1 MTRKIYAGAFVGIVF
16 ACFADTMPH
25 AMLAVVLGVVANV
38 LVQEVAH
45 TIRHF
50 GED

>member
-1 MTRKIYAGAFVGIVF
+1 MARKIYAGLFVGCCF
-16 ACFADTMPH
+16 ALFADTMPH
-25 AMLAVVLGVVANV
+25 AMLAVVLGVIANV

>member
-1 MTRKIYAGAFVGIVF
+1 MARKIKAGAFVGAIF
-16 ACFADTMPH
+16 ACFADTVPH
-25 AMLAVVLGVVANV
+25 AILAIALGVVANV

-50 GED
+50 GE